1 MRDDELAADL
11 SLGTES
17 AHPLD
22 QHESIILE
30 AGIAEDVQYYRDIQE
45 SLGREATVR
54 MPSSGLLDQIN
65 AEIDELE
72 NVNTPAATDEH
83 NLASVTELAV
93 GPVIPLPSKK
103 TNGTA
108 QPEKVAALHEGRS
121 KTKNSAATNA
131 RSWLAAAAIAGV
143 IAGGLGFAGGYGTG
157 KRQATPAANPTSSPT
172 GQVSNPAPSASLNPS
187 VSVDTT
193 SAASDAATVLAKTQL
208 ASLEDKTPQGNAQ
221 LVRSADGVQVV
232 VSAESLLP
240 GRVGGPTGG
249 DAASPSPS
257 RSGYLEVWLIN
268 TDLKRMVSIGILTQ
282 ASSATFAVPQ
292 KLIDEGY
299 TIVDISQE
307 EFDDKPQHSG
317 KTLARGGLNV

>member
-11 SLGTES
+11 SLGAES
-17 AHPLD
+17 TYPLD
-22 QHESIILE
+22 EHEGLILE
-30 AGIAEDVQYYRDIQE
+30 AAIGEDVQYYRDMQE
-45 SLGREATVR
+45 SLGRDATLH

-72 NVNTPAATDEH
+72 NVGNSATSDEH

-93 GPVIPLPSKK
+93 GPAIPLPSKE

-108 QPEKVAALHEGRS
+108 QPEKVTALHEGRS
-121 KTKNSAATNA
+121 TSEHSAAGNA

-157 KRQATPAANPTSSPT
+157 KQQATPAANPTSLPT
-172 GQVSNPAPSASLNPS
+172 GQVSTPGPTTSLIPSGSA
-187 VSVDTT
+187 DTT
-193 SAASDAATVLAKTQL
+193 GASPDTATVLAKTQL
-208 ASLEDKTPQGNAQ
+208 ASLEDKKPQGNAQ
-221 LVRSADGVQVV
+221 LVRSAGGVQVV
-232 VSAESLLP
+232 VSAEALLP
-240 GRVGGPTGG
+240 GGAGGSTG
-249 DAASPSPS
+249 SSTVSPS

-268 TDLKRMVSIGILTQ
+268 TDLKRMVSIGILTR

-317 KTLARGGLNV
+317 KTLARGGLDV